1 MGFPS
6 TPYLLTSSLW
16 AYLSPF
22 LLSYCPWA
30 YYFYLWTP
38 LGPLA
43 SFEAYFLFSRLMIY
57 YSCRSGLM
65 VFFLPIYLLF
75 STHIVQLLLA
85 IGLFCRNENQH
96 FINTIIKV
104 YLDTAYCWKHCNK
117 IIFKWVNSAVGPNFK
132 VDFARFRTCWSC
144 EQCETYRN
152 ETQMCNAGKKR
163 YPNSHLMYCIV
174 VCRGVHE
181 SGRVGFMPDPD
192 SSRNFWVGENG
203 TRNQLRMLVGSG
215 GLGLVGFR
223 VVLSGFGLYRQWC
236 YLAKSVEIWPDHD
249 KISPDLAN
257 LMGFQVIFAWEL
269 QMPLIFVS
277 FHWKSFEYH
286 QRFLVLWLG
295 RVARVLGEEIRQPTW
310 RCQVL
315 WATTRNQRRSGR
327 FGRFPG

>member
-38 LGPLA
+38 LGTLA

-163 YPNSHLMYCIV
+163 YPNSHLMWQIFTSFY
-174 VCRGVHE
+174 
-181 SGRVGFMPDPD
+181 
-192 SSRNFWVGENG
+192 
-203 TRNQLRMLVGSG
+203 
-215 GLGLVGFR
+215 LGLLLTSFFFH
-223 VVLSGFGLYRQWC
+223 LSIITQHVSICKKVYNPSIFIILRFHNFACQYSNIIEFKFFYQLKSCHIRAFALAHAKILVYFNIRTYFF
-236 YLAKSVEIWPDHD
+236 YLTYSLFKTPN
-249 KISPDLAN
+249 ISYLFYI
-257 LMGFQVIFAWEL
+257 L
-269 QMPLIFVS
+269 
-277 FHWKSFEYH
+277 FH
-286 QRFLVLWLG
+286 
-295 RVARVLGEEIRQPTW
+295 
-310 RCQVL
+310 
-315 WATTRNQRRSGR
+315 
-327 FGRFPG
+327 

>member
-1 MGFPS
+1 M
-6 TPYLLTSSLW
+6 
-16 AYLSPF
+16 
-22 LLSYCPWA
+22 
-30 YYFYLWTP
+30 
-38 LGPLA
+38 
-43 SFEAYFLFSRLMIY
+43 
-57 YSCRSGLM
+57 
-65 VFFLPIYLLF
+65 
-75 STHIVQLLLA
+75 
-85 IGLFCRNENQH
+85 
-96 FINTIIKV
+96 
-104 YLDTAYCWKHCNK
+104 
-117 IIFKWVNSAVGPNFK
+117 GPNFK
-132 VDFARFRTCWSC
+132 VDFARFRTYGSR

-215 GLGLVGFR
+215 GSGLVGFR
-223 VVLSGFGLYRQWC
+223 VVLSGFELYRQWC

-269 QMPLIFVS
+269 QIPLIFVS

-286 QRFLVLWLG
+286 QRFLVLLLG

-310 RCQVL
+310 RCRVL
-315 WATTRNQRRSGR
+315 WAATRNQHRSGR